1 MLDKNTMQPP
11 SEIIIEARRGWQL
24 IDWKEVRQYKDLL
37 YFLVWRDVKVL
48 YNQTILG
55 FGWAVLRPLLGMFV
69 LSIVFGR
76 LAKIPSD
83 GVPYPIFS
91 YAGLIPWTYFSSALT
106 GSTQSL
112 ITQASMFTKV
122 YFPRLFIPMTPVFS
136 KLIDFGIA
144 FGVLAVMMAYYGY
157 IPTWKILL
165 LPLLA
170 FLMILTAAG
179 MGIWLSAL
187 AVQYRDVKHGIE
199 FLTQL
204 LMYAAPV
211 VWPASL
217 LPEKYRLLYGL
228 YPMAG
233 VIEGF
238 RASLIGARPIPWDF
252 LLMGFLSASLVCVSG
267 AFYFKRTERI
277 FADIA

>member
-1 MLDKNTMQPP
+1 MPEENGTIPA
-11 SEIIIEARRGWQL
+11 EIIIEARRGWEI
-24 IDWKEVRQYKDLL
+24 IDWKEIKQYKDLL

-48 YNQTILG
+48 YKQTVLG
-55 FGWAVLRPLLGMFV
+55 FGWAVLRPLLGMVVFTV
-69 LSIVFGR
+69 VFGR
-76 LAKIPSD
+76 LAKMPSD

-112 ITQASMFTKV
+112 ISQANMLTKI
-122 YFPRLFIPMTPVFS
+122 YFPRLFIPITPVFS

-144 FGVLAVMMAYYGY
+144 FGVLGVMMIYYGY
-157 IPTWKILL
+157 IPTWKILF
-165 LPLLA
+165 LPLLV
-170 FLMILTAAG
+170 FLLILTAAG
-179 MGIWLSAL
+179 TGVWLSAL
-187 AVQYRDVKHGIE
+187 AIQYRDVKHGME
-199 FLTQL
+199 FLSQL

-211 VWPASL
+211 VWPVSL

-238 RASLIGARPIPWDF
+238 RASLIGARAMPWD
-252 LLMGFLSASLVCVSG
+252 LVLMGFVSACLVSLSG
-267 AFYFKRTERI
+267 ALYFRRTERI